1 MTNNVKKIENIIP
14 VTKTIPIVNLD
25 SYPAPDPKINGI
37 IPITVDK
44 PVITMGLN
52 LTLHASIIELYE
64 FFKKEKLSGVDRIVP
79 IGTALDIGPIWDGYD
94 IIKILSRE
102 IEIK

>member
-1 MTNNVKKIENIIP
+1 MFYEHNLPNISLISKLVSRRVQTITYSGFEKK
-14 VTKTIPIVNLD
+14 
-25 SYPAPDPKINGI
+25 
-37 IPITVDK
+37 
-44 PVITMGLN
+44 
-52 LTLHASIIELYE
+52 ELYE

-79 IGTALDIGPIWDGYD
+79 IGTALDISPIWDGYD